1 MRAINRIPDRG
12 MRMLLPALLF
22 VAAVAGYL
30 IASSIRRASNPDDK
44 LLPGLQAMGDAIQRM
59 AFMPDPRT
67 GDYLL
72 WVDTEASLERLL
84 AGIVI
89 SALISFIVGITVG
102 LLPVLRSLFGLS
114 IAVLAMIPPLA
125 ILPIIFIVF
134 GLGEVAKIVLIVIG
148 TAPFL
153 IRDLVLRVEEMP
165 HEMLVKAQ
173 TLGASTWQIA
183 LRVVAPQMAPRLLD
197 SLRFSLGAAWLFLIS
212 AEAIAS
218 ENGLGYRIFLV
229 RRYFAM
235 DVILP
240 YVAWITLLAFFLDV
254 AIRIAQH
261 RLFPWFAAARR
272 L

>member
-12 MRMLLPALLF
+12 MRMLLPGVPF
-22 VAAVAGYL
+22 AVALVGYL
-30 IASSIRRASNPDDK
+30 VASSIRRASNPDDK
-44 LLPGLQAMGDAIQRM
+44 LLPGLSALGDAVMRM

-84 AGIVI
+84 TGLVI
-89 SALISFIVGITVG
+89 SAVLSFTVGIVVG
-102 LLPVLRSLFGLS
+102 LLPVLRTLFGLF

-153 IRDLVLRVEEMP
+153 IRDLALRVEEMP
-165 HEMLVKAQ
+165 AEMLVKAQ

-240 YVAWITLLAFFLDV
+240 YVVWITLLAFLLDF
-254 AIRIAQH
+254 AIRVAQR